1 MDVWYRIFYK
11 VLDMGVAG
19 SIAIL
24 AVLVIRAL
32 VSKAPKIYSYLLWG
46 IVLFRLL
53 CPVSLP
59 FGLSVMNLAG
69 AAGQKEA
76 SAQLGIGTGANGK
89 ELLQSQSVETANGK
103 KPIQSGIVETAN
115 GKELLQSQ
123 SVETANGKGDA
134 QPIGG
139 TQGNGK
145 EPAQSGKTENGKN
158 LAQPEES
165 VKENEKELLHP
176 TEGIGGQGA
185 GVSFAFFLWA
195 AGVGVMACSGLAS
208 GLRLRRRAACSMQL
222 KGNVYLA
229 DHIASPFVLGLVRPK
244 IYLPAGLGEQEMGYI
259 ILHEQ
264 RHISRRD
271 YLVKILAFLA
281 LCLHWFNPLAWLS
294 FCLAGKDMEMSCD
307 EAVIRSMGDGIRAE
321 YAESLLHFTVG
332 KGKLAGMPLAFGE
345 GDAKSR
351 IKNIMEKKKPAAG
364 GVGIAACLI
373 GAACLAT
380 DPKPAETAKGH
391 AEMGNR
397 SLFASALKSSVA
409 GKESKEWLSAAVQEK
424 EEMEEEELAVKW
436 AIRDAIIEQNGTFY
450 SGEYGYDVACCN
462 FVNLKT
468 VSGAPAGGGSQ
479 KTTFYGWAYYAE
491 YNFTEHGIEEAGSSH
506 LPAALTFAVDG
517 EEYTLEKYW
526 EPREGSDFAKDVR
539 REFPADIAEDGLD
552 SQKYIVQQVQDCYAQ
567 AVEYGRLNTDA
578 ILEGLLDTVCSAIPS
593 GSSDPQAYIDAH
605 NTEYREMIYYG
616 DYTVRYFLKRFQQGE
631 GAPAHGTRDGNGQPM
646 QQIEGETGL
655 QGHIMAR
662 ACEEILGL
670 GKVFPVPASTA
681 STGQEWYS
689 GLKAYGGNIL
699 EYYEKMEAENPYTE
713 IGIPIVLPQ
722 NRSWI
727 QDIEREVSDKD
738 HLQIKYYDSI
748 LEGQCRLWAV
758 KGGQADLQG
767 MIEKSLESKWGK
779 QPAEASLQGIMPKG
793 SPEEIWTGATKSW
806 KSVAVR
812 VQHTEGW
819 VLATWEYGDYVF
831 AALGENGS
839 HTSMIDSLPKAV
851 LGIIAELE

>member
-364 GVGIAACLI
+364 GGRDSGLPDWGSLPCH
-373 GAACLAT
+373 G
-380 DPKPAETAKGH
+380 PKAGRNCKGP
-391 AEMGNR
+391 
-397 SLFASALKSSVA
+397 
-409 GKESKEWLSAAVQEK
+409 
-424 EEMEEEELAVKW
+424 
-436 AIRDAIIEQNGTFY
+436 
-450 SGEYGYDVACCN
+450 C
-462 FVNLKT
+462 
-468 VSGAPAGGGSQ
+468 
-479 KTTFYGWAYYAE
+479 
-491 YNFTEHGIEEAGSSH
+491 
-506 LPAALTFAVDG
+506 
-517 EEYTLEKYW
+517 
-526 EPREGSDFAKDVR
+526 
-539 REFPADIAEDGLD
+539 
-552 SQKYIVQQVQDCYAQ
+552 
-567 AVEYGRLNTDA
+567 
-578 ILEGLLDTVCSAIPS
+578 
-593 GSSDPQAYIDAH
+593 
-605 NTEYREMIYYG
+605 
-616 DYTVRYFLKRFQQGE
+616 
-631 GAPAHGTRDGNGQPM
+631 RDGKPQPVC
-646 QQIEGETGL
+646 I
-655 QGHIMAR
+655 
-662 ACEEILGL
+662 C
-670 GKVFPVPASTA
+670 P
-681 STGQEWYS
+681 
-689 GLKAYGGNIL
+689 
-699 EYYEKMEAENPYTE
+699 
-713 IGIPIVLPQ
+713 
-722 NRSWI
+722 
-727 QDIEREVSDKD
+727 
-738 HLQIKYYDSI
+738 
-748 LEGQCRLWAV
+748 
-758 KGGQADLQG
+758 
-767 MIEKSLESKWGK
+767 
-779 QPAEASLQGIMPKG
+779 
-793 SPEEIWTGATKSW
+793 
-806 KSVAVR
+806 
-812 VQHTEGW
+812 
-819 VLATWEYGDYVF
+819 
-831 AALGENGS
+831 
-839 HTSMIDSLPKAV
+839 
-851 LGIIAELE
+851 